1 MDCHTGQLCYPLPSI
16 SVVLSS
22 PVPAPSLPP
31 FSRGKATV
39 ISSQS
44 LCLSFP
50 VGRRSLLA
58 VGRSVVGCGK
68 NPPQGENVR
77 MLTL

>member
-1 MDCHTGQLCYPLPSI
+1 MDCHTEQLCYPLPSI

-50 VGRRSLLA
+50 VALQSVA
-58 VGRSVVGCGK
+58 RSVVGCGK